1 MSAHPG
7 TEVLDT
13 ATCLALLR
21 EAAFGRLAVIVNG
34 RPEIYPVNHAVHHGS
49 VVFRTGRGSKL
60 AGAVGQAVAYEV
72 DGVDEA
78 TGQAWSVVVAGHAHE
93 VQQLHDILE
102 ALDLPVFPWEE
113 GPKPHFVRI
122 DPDGITGRRFVI
134 HGGKQ
139 GAGAGLAGETEGSD

>member
-1 MSAHPG
+1 MNAHPE

-13 ATCLALLR
+13 AACLALLR
-21 EAAFGRLAVIVNG
+21 EEPFGRLAVIVNG

-49 VVFRTGRGSKL
+49 VIFRTSNGSKL
-60 AGAVGQAVAYEV
+60 HASVGQPVAYEI

-78 TGQAWSVVVAGHAHE
+78 AGKAWSVVVAGVAHE

-122 DPDGITGRRFVI
+122 DPDGITGRRFPI
-134 HGGKQ
+134 QGGS
-139 GAGAGLAGETEGSD
+139 AGTE

>member
-21 EAAFGRLAVIVNG
+21 EAPFGRLAVIVNG
-34 RPEIYPVNHAVHHGS
+34 RPEIYPVNHTVHHGS
-49 VVFRTGRGSKL
+49 VVFRTSGGSKL
-60 AGAVGQAVAYEV
+60 HAAVGQPVAFEV
-72 DGVDEA
+72 DGTDAES
-78 TGQAWSVVVAGHAHE
+78 GKAWSVVVAGEAHE
-93 VQQLHDILE
+93 IQQLHEILE

-122 DPDGITGRRFVI
+122 DPDGITGRRFDVQ
-134 HGGKQ
+134 GGLSGSS
-139 GAGAGLAGETEGSD
+139 GADAAGDVADG